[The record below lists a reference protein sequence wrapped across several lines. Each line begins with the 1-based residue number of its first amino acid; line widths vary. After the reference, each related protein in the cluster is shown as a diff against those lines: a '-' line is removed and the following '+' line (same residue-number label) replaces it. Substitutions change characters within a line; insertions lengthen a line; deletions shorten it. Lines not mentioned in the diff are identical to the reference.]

1 MWMSLSATPD
11 RDVVYADWEQSKAR
25 REVVVRA
32 VKRNSAEQPVH
43 LQPNEDYFA
52 DSDFEPDS
60 AGSDEDHYYYEVV
73 EKSGFLVEDTGVR
86 MTRLFRHTIFA
97 YINNNLKNIIILIIL

>member
-11 RDVVYADWEQSKAR
+11 RDVVYADWAQSKAR

-32 VKRNSAEQPVH
+32 VKRNSAEQPAH

-52 DSDFEPDS
+52 DFDFEPYS
-60 AGSDEDHYYYEVV
+60 AESDEDHYNTKWWKKVA
-73 EKSGFLVEDTGVR
+73 FW
-86 MTRLFRHTIFA
+86 
-97 YINNNLKNIIILIIL
+97 